1 MNLAIAK
8 FLRRRTLWFVAVK
21 VILSFMV
28 FAYAPNI
35 TITTTLY
42 HAENGGLI
50 NVTNTLTAMDK
61 GLSKAASTISA
72 AGTSCGSNVTFT
84 GTPARANTALT
95 ANNFTYTI
103 QVNTTA
109 TTAPSTCITVTL
121 TISIDGTTTSDTVY
135 LATSASPT
143 ANQTID
149 CKFDIGGSLPT
160 SPYTFQVVVK

>member
-1 MNLAIAK
+1 MNLAVAK

-21 VILSFMV
+21 VILSLMV
-28 FAYAPNI
+28 FAYAANI

-61 GLSKAASTISA
+61 GLSKAASTTSA

-84 GTPARANTALT
+84 GTPARAYTALT

-103 QVNTTA
+103 QVNPTA
-109 TTAPSTCITVTL
+109 TTAPNTCFTVTL
-121 TISIDGTTTSDTVY
+121 TISIGGTLTSHTVY
-135 LATSASPT
+135 LATSASP
-143 ANQTID
+143 AA
-149 CKFDIGGSLPT
+149 
-160 SPYTFQVVVK
+160 